1 MENQVISI
9 LNKNF
14 KKLKIKKNQNLT
26 KIKLNEINGWDSLSS
41 INFFLKLQKVFDKKF
56 DILKISQSKTVAD
69 IIKILKN

>member
-14 KKLKIKKNQNLT
+14 KKLKIKKNQNLK